1 MERKM
6 IVKLPTL
13 EERFSGRDV
22 EYVNRRRLARSPTA
36 FGNTKGAVGETTGC
50 KQ

>member
-13 EERFSGRDV
+13 EERFSGRAADCM
-22 EYVNRRRLARSPTA
+22 NRSRLARSPAA

>member
-6 IVKLPTL
+6 MMKLPTR
-13 EERFSGRDV
+13 EKQFSGRDA
-22 EYVNRRRLARSPTA
+22 EYVNRSRLAGSAVA
-36 FGNTKGAVGETTGC
+36 FGNTKGAVGETNGC

>member
-6 IVKLPTL
+6 IVKLSTL
-13 EERFSGRDV
+13 KERFSGRAAD
-22 EYVNRRRLARSPTA
+22 YMNRSRLSRSPA
-36 FGNTKGAVGETTGC
+36 AIGKNKGAVGETTGC

>member
-1 MERKM
+1 MVRKM

-13 EERFSGRDV
+13 KERFSGRPAD
-22 EYVNRRRLARSPTA
+22 YMNRSRLARSAVA

-50 KQ
+50 K